1 MKDIRVLLDRI
12 SKITMENKRNL
23 FRLAVVLCLY
33 WTLFPGNSSLSM
45 GLGSVFGQLQELGA
59 AQTGMGGGGYPELI
73 TDEETLD
80 LTEPVEMHES
90 EPESFSRTRPLLY
103 GSYTIKQGDIIG
115 NIAANSGL
123 HQDTLISINNI
134 RNTRT
139 IQIGQVLR
147 VPNQDG
153 ILHAVRQGETLQR
166 IATTYRQDI
175 ASIQLANELFGDKIQ
190 PNTTLFIPG
199 ARLPIVEQQE
209 RIGTRFVWPVSGRI
223 TSSYGNRRSP
233 FSGMV
238 QFHNGIDIAA
248 RHGTPVRAAMAG
260 RVTSAG
266 YDDVW
271 GNTIV
276 ITQGNYRTFYAHMSE
291 IHVVSGALVT
301 AGQRVGSVGS
311 TGIST
316 GPHLHVT
323 IYRNGV
329 TVNPRIYL
337 R

>member
-1 MKDIRVLLDRI
+1 MKAFLDRI
-12 SKITMENKRNL
+12 SKISIEKQQYL
-23 FRLAVVLCLY
+23 FRLAVVFCLC
-33 WTLFPGNSSLSM
+33 WTLLPGILSSVM
-45 GLGSVFGQLQELGA
+45 EAGLVFGQLQELGA
-59 AQTGMGGGGYPELI
+59 AQTGMGGGGYLEPISEDDILDMAEPAEIHEL
-73 TDEETLD
+73 
-80 LTEPVEMHES
+80 

-103 GSYTIKQGDIIG
+103 GSYSIKQGDVIG

-123 HQDTLISINNI
+123 HQDTLISVNNI
-134 RNTRT
+134 RNTRL
-139 IQIGQVLR
+139 IQIGQVLH

-153 ILHAVRQGETLQR
+153 ILHTVKQGETLQR

-175 ASIQLANELFGDKIQ
+175 AAIQLANELFGDKIQ
-190 PNTTLFIPG
+190 PNTALFIPG
-199 ARLPIVEQQE
+199 ARLPLVEQQE
-209 RIGTRFVWPVSGRI
+209 RIGTRFIWPVSGRI

-233 FSGMV
+233 FSGIV

-291 IHVVSGALVT
+291 IHVATGAHVT